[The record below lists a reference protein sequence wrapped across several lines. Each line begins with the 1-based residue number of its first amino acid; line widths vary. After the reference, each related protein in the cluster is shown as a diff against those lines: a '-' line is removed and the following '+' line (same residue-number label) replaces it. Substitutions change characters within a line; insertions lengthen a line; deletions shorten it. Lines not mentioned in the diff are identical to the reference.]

1 MSMRP
6 NRPAMPA
13 RMPGEPVLVSF
24 LWHRVPQGLAN
35 QTLPDG
41 SEVRLNYRPA
51 GQLDMV
57 TDTATFGIR
66 PATPED
72 ERRLDRVR
80 AVGAT
85 YVAVTAHPVR
95 PLTTTPVPSPRR
107 RTGSQHRP
115 TSATDSP
122 FTLRVHIYAPAS
134 GLAVPLSAGLSL
146 DVDDA
151 VLEDASKYADRTD
164 TVNAGSL
171 MEFMARELLLEPP
184 PGAPADARRMV
195 VSAGPAGSLEVGFRL
210 HGPGL
215 MADVE
220 NHGAGYRIVRLLSA
234 VHDQHGT
241 AQKALAVGAIE
252 FRDMTARQ
260 RDRERIQHGL
270 DLVASQNGYLA
281 MWDRYQEL
289 EARHIR
295 RRLRDFGTI
304 RYTDVKVESDGRCAF
319 TVDLSRALPRTR
331 AALENTAAVER
342 VEFEAAADIPA
353 SVTDTAMTDR
363 EWLVA
368 SRAEKRRAWIG
379 EPLGYDSVTEVL
391 RLTAALSNQRDPSP
405 QGWLYLAHRGDQR
418 RLDRREKAMHQLR
431 IDGAHIPALPT
442 LLEGRAWP
450 QSALRRRIT
459 KLSPSAL
466 NCFAPHG
473 PTPAQREAV
482 LAALNTPDV
491 AIIQGPPGTGKTQVI
506 AALVNQLGDLAQG
519 GDVAGSTL
527 LTSFQHA
534 AVDHLV
540 TRGWVFGLPPLKVDS
555 RGRGSKVALDTWRI
569 EAARAAD
576 LRLRERP
583 TGPHLAARRAAAEL
597 AATYRAAPVLPEF
610 LPHFLDQVRTQLE
623 HIAEPALIGELRFH
637 RDRAEQQRMRAT
649 AMADSDVRADLLP
662 YIRSLRCTVTGFDDD
677 GPRTARALLTRL
689 ELAESPLFDGIS
701 YQEPLRE
708 AVGATT
714 AQTELLDMLATLRD
728 LLIDRL
734 TARIRLPEVTVAD
747 PTIVDLLD
755 RLAAQLAQAVTRSPD
770 AIAAAL
776 LDYRDDLRS
785 DPEGVDDTLRA
796 YTVSLAS
803 TCQQAVS
810 KAMVDVGR
818 QDGVFES
825 VVVDEA
831 ARANPLDLLIP
842 LAQAR
847 RRIVLVGDHAQLPH
861 MLEPDVERELGSLG
875 EDIRDRLQESLFQRL
890 ARQWEHGSP
899 DGHSRFVRL
908 DTQFRM
914 HPVLGSFVGDNFY
927 RGQLRNGREARD
939 FTHGIE
945 RYGEVPAVWLP
956 VPQSAGGETPRGTSR
971 ARHAEAVVI
980 AAEVAA
986 LIERYPRLTFGV
998 ISFYAAQVTEVWKE
1012 LKKVGLAEFTDAG
1025 GWRPVPRLSRDE
1037 DGAPLDRLR
1046 IGTVDAFQGME
1057 FSVTFLSTVRS
1068 CAAAGRAD
1076 TKRAYGHLTVA
1087 NRLCVAMSRQQ
1098 RVLAVVGDDA
1108 MFGPGSP
1115 EAVKPLAAFLELCR
1129 KGVDGRVVRP

>member
-1 MSMRP
+1 
-6 NRPAMPA
+6 MPG
-13 RMPGEPVLVSF
+13 RMPGEPVFVSF
-24 LWHRVPQGLAN
+24 LWHRVPQGFID

-41 SEVRLNYRPA
+41 NEVRLYRRPT
-51 GQLDMV
+51 GQIDLV
-57 TDTATFGIR
+57 TDSATIGIK
-66 PATPED
+66 PASPED
-72 ERRLDRVR
+72 QRKFDEVE
-80 AVGAT
+80 AAGSSCVT
-85 YVAVTAHPVR
+85 VTAHPVR
-95 PLTTTPVPSPRR
+95 PKPPPAVTPPHRSRAGKPNPSA
-107 RTGSQHRP
+107 
-115 TSATDSP
+115 SAADEA
-122 FTLRVHIYAPAS
+122 FTLRVHIYAPAI
-134 GLAVPLSAGLSL
+134 GLAVPLSSGLLL
-146 DVDDA
+146 DVNDV
-151 VLEDASKYADRTD
+151 VLEDATKYADRAD
-164 TVNAGSL
+164 TVNVSSVMEL
-171 MEFMARELLLEPP
+171 MRRELFLAPR
-184 PGAPADARRMV
+184 PGAPAEARRMV
-195 VSAGPAGSLEVGFRL
+195 VSAGPAGSFEAGFRV

-215 MADVE
+215 MADIE
-220 NHGAGYRIVRLLSA
+220 KHSTGYRIVRLLSS
-234 VHDQHGT
+234 VHDQRG
-241 AQKALAVGAIE
+241 AGQKALAVGSID

-260 RDRERIQHGL
+260 RDRERIQQGL
-270 DLVASQNGYLA
+270 DLVASQNSYLA

-295 RRLRDFGTI
+295 GRIRDFGTI
-304 RYTDVKVESDGRCAF
+304 RYTDVKIESDGRCVF
-319 TVDLSRALPRTR
+319 TVNLNRALPRTR
-331 AALENTAAVER
+331 AALENTTAVER
-342 VEFEAAADIPA
+342 VEIEAAVEVPA
-353 SVTDTAMTDR
+353 SVTGTALTDR

-368 SRAEKRRAWIG
+368 SRAQKVRAWVG
-379 EPLGYDSVTEVL
+379 EPLGYDSVTETL
-391 RLTAALSNQRDPSP
+391 RLAATLNDQKDPPP

-418 RLDRREKAMHQLR
+418 RLDRRENAMQKLR
-431 IDGAHIPALPT
+431 TDGTHIPALPT
-442 LLEGRAWP
+442 LLEGGSWP
-450 QSALRRRIT
+450 QSAQRRIT

-527 LTSFQHA
+527 LTSFQHV

-583 TGPHLAARRAAAEL
+583 AGRHLAARRAAAEL
-597 AATYRAAPVLPEF
+597 AATYRVAPVPPEF
-610 LPHFLDQVRTQLE
+610 LPQFLDQVRTQLGD
-623 HIAEPALIGELRFH
+623 IAEPSLVGELRIH
-637 RDRAEQQRMRAT
+637 CDRAERHRIRA
-649 AMADSDVRADLLP
+649 AAVADPEIRADLLP
-662 YIRSLRCTVTGFDDD
+662 YIRSLRCTATGFQDD
-677 GPRTARALLTRL
+677 GPRTARALLTWL
-689 ELAESPLFDGIS
+689 DLADSPLLDGIS
-701 YQEPLRE
+701 YQEPLRA
-708 AVGATT
+708 AVCATPPLP
-714 AQTELLDMLATLRD
+714 ELLDSLTALRD
-728 LLIDRL
+728 VLLDRL

-747 PTIVDLLD
+747 PAIVDLLD
-755 RLAAQLAQAVTRSPD
+755 RLAAQLAEAVTRSPD

-818 QDGVFES
+818 QDGVFDS
-825 VVVDEA
+825 VIVDEA

-847 RRIVLVGDHAQLPH
+847 RRIVLVGDHEQLPH
-861 MLEPDVERELGSLG
+861 MLEPDVERELSALG
-875 EDIRDRLQESLFQRL
+875 EDVRDRLQESLFQRL
-890 ARQWEHGSP
+890 ARQWEHGSS

-914 HPVLGSFVGDNFY
+914 HPVLGNFVSDNFY
-927 RGQLRNGREARD
+927 NRKLRNGRDAAE
-939 FTHGIE
+939 FVHGID

-956 VPQSAGGETPRGTSR
+956 VPLPVGGEMQRGTSR

-980 AAEVAA
+980 AAEIAA
-986 LIERYPRLTFGV
+986 LIERYPRMTFGV

-1012 LKKVGLAEFTDAG
+1012 LKKAGLAEFTDAG
-1025 GWRPVPRLSRDE
+1025 GWRPVPRLCRDE

-1046 IGTVDAFQGME
+1046 VGTVDAFQGME
-1057 FSVTFLSTVRS
+1057 FSVTYLSTVRS
-1068 CAAAGRAD
+1068 CAPAARTDA
-1076 TKRAYGHLTVA
+1076 KRAYGHLTVA

-1098 RVLAVVGDDA
+1098 RLLAVVGDDD
-1108 MFGPGSP
+1108 MFGPDSP
-1115 EAVKPLAAFLELCR
+1115 GAVNPVAAFLKLCR
-1129 KGVDGRVVRP
+1129 KGADGRVIRP

>member
-1 MSMRP
+1 MSVRTRGP
-6 NRPAMPA
+6 VMPA
-13 RMPGEPVLVSF
+13 RMPGEPVLLSF
-24 LWHRVPQGLAN
+24 HWRRVPQGFTD
-35 QTLPDG
+35 QPIPDG
-41 SEVRLNYRPA
+41 SEVRLYRRPT
-51 GQLDMV
+51 GHLDLV
-57 TDTATFGIR
+57 TESATFGVT
-66 PATPED
+66 PARPED
-72 ERRLDRVR
+72 ERKLDGV
-80 AVGAT
+80 
-85 YVAVTAHPVR
+85 VAAGTSCVTVTAHPVR
-95 PLTTTPVPSPRR
+95 PRPPAAVPP
-107 RTGSQHRP
+107 HRP
-115 TSATDSP
+115 RAGRPDASASDADQP
-122 FTLRVHIYAPAS
+122 FTLRAHIYAPAV
-134 GLAVPLSAGLSL
+134 GLAVPLSSGLLL

-151 VLEDASKYADRTD
+151 VIEDAMKYADRAD
-164 TVNAGSL
+164 TVNVGSTL
-171 MEFMARELLLEPP
+171 DFMRRELFLGPR
-184 PGAPADARRMV
+184 PGAPEDVRRMV
-195 VSAGPAGSLEVGFRL
+195 VSAGPAGSFEAGFRV

-220 NHGAGYRIVRLLSA
+220 KHTAGYRIVRLLSS
-234 VHDQHGT
+234 VHDRHGT
-241 AQKALAVGAIE
+241 GRKALAVGAVE

-260 RDRERIQHGL
+260 RDRERIQQGL
-270 DLVASQNGYLA
+270 DLVASQNSYLA

-295 RRLRDFGTI
+295 GRIRDFGII
-304 RYTDVKVESDGRCAF
+304 RYTDVKVEPDGRCAF
-319 TVDLSRALPRTR
+319 TVDLHRALPRTR
-331 AALENTAAVER
+331 AALENTTAVER
-342 VEFEAAADIPA
+342 AEIEAAAEVPA
-353 SVTDTAMTDR
+353 SVTDTALTDR

-368 SRAEKRRAWIG
+368 SRAQKVHAWVG
-379 EPLGYDSVTEVL
+379 EPLGYDSVTETL
-391 RLTAALSNQRDPSP
+391 RLAATLNDQEDPPS

-418 RLDRREKAMHQLR
+418 RLDRREKAMQKLR
-431 IDGAHIPALPT
+431 TDGTHIPALPT
-442 LLEGRAWP
+442 LLEGRSWP
-450 QSALRRRIT
+450 QPPPRRIT
-459 KLSPSAL
+459 ELSPSAL

-583 TGPHLAARRAAAEL
+583 AGRHLAARRAAAEL
-597 AATYRAAPVLPEF
+597 AATYRVAPVPPEF
-610 LPHFLDQVRTQLE
+610 LPQFLDQVLDQLGD
-623 HIAEPALIGELRFH
+623 IAEPSLVSELRSH
-637 RDRAEQQRMRAT
+637 RDSADQHRLRAA
-649 AMADSDVRADLLP
+649 AVADPEVRADLLP
-662 YIRSLRCTVTGFDDD
+662 YIRALRCTATGFHDD

-689 ELAESPLFDGIS
+689 DLADSPLLDGIS
-701 YQEPLRE
+701 YREPLRA
-708 AVGATT
+708 AVAATSPPP
-714 AQTELLDMLATLRD
+714 ELLDSLSGLRD
-728 LLIDRL
+728 ILLDRL

-747 PTIVDLLD
+747 PAIVDLLD
-755 RLAAQLAQAVTRSPD
+755 RLAAQLAQDVTRSPD

-785 DPEGVDDTLRA
+785 DPEGVDNTLRA

-810 KAMVDVGR
+810 KAMVAVGR

-825 VVVDEA
+825 VIVDEA

-847 RRIVLVGDHAQLPH
+847 RRIVLVGDHQQLPH
-861 MLEPDVERELGSLG
+861 MLEPDVERELTSLG
-875 EDIRDRLQESLFQRL
+875 DDMRDRLQESLFQRL
-890 ARQWEHGSP
+890 ARQWERGSS
-899 DGHSRFVRL
+899 DGHHRFVRL

-914 HPVLGSFVGDNFY
+914 HPVLGSFVSENFY
-927 RGQLRNGREARD
+927 DRRLRNGRDAAE
-939 FTHGIE
+939 FVHGID

-956 VPQSAGGETPRGTSR
+956 VPLSAGGETQRGSSR
-971 ARHAEAVVI
+971 ARPAEAAAI
-980 AAEVAA
+980 AAEIAA
-986 LIERYPRLTFGV
+986 LIERYPRMTFGV

-1012 LKKVGLAEFTDAG
+1012 LKKAGLAEFTDAG
-1025 GWRPVPRLSRDE
+1025 GWRPVPRLCRDE

-1046 IGTVDAFQGME
+1046 VGTVDAFQGME
-1057 FSVTFLSTVRS
+1057 FSVTYLSTVRS
-1068 CAAAGRAD
+1068 CAPDARAD
-1076 TKRAYGHLTVA
+1076 AKRAYGHVTVT

-1098 RVLAVVGDDA
+1098 RLLAVVGDDD

-1115 EAVKPLAAFLELCR
+1115 SAVKPLAAFLELCR
-1129 KGVDGRVVRP
+1129 KGADGRVVRP

>member
-1 MSMRP
+1 MSVRP
-6 NRPAMPA
+6 KEPAMPA
-13 RMPGEPVLVSF
+13 RMPGEPVLLSF
-24 LWHRVPQGLAN
+24 LWHRVPQEFTDQAI
-35 QTLPDG
+35 PDG
-41 SEVRLNYRPA
+41 VEVRLHHRPT
-51 GQLDMV
+51 GQLDLV

-66 PATPED
+66 PATPKD
-72 ERRLDRVR
+72 ERKLDRVQ
-80 AVGAT
+80 AAGT
-85 YVAVTAHPVR
+85 TCVAVTAHPVR
-95 PLTTTPVPSPRR
+95 PRPPTPVPPPRR
-107 RTGSQHRP
+107 RTGNPHQSS
-115 TSATDSP
+115 SAAGTP
-122 FTLRVHIYAPAS
+122 FTVRVHIYAPAT
-134 GLAVPLSAGLSL
+134 GLAVPLSTGLLL

-151 VLEDASKYADRTD
+151 VLEDATKYADRTD
-164 TVNAGSL
+164 TINVGSL
-171 MEFMARELLLEPP
+171 MEFMARELLLEPR

-195 VSAGPAGSLEVGFRL
+195 VSAGPAGSFAAGFRV

-220 NHGAGYRIVRLLSA
+220 KHSAGYRIVRLLSS
-234 VHDQHGT
+234 VHDRGG
-241 AQKALAVGAIE
+241 AVQKALAVGSIE

-260 RDRERIQHGL
+260 RDRERIQQGL

-295 RRLRDFGTI
+295 RRLRDFGSI

-319 TVDLSRALPRTR
+319 TVDLGRALPRTR
-331 AALENTAAVER
+331 AALENTAAAER
-342 VEFEAAADIPA
+342 VELEAAERLPA

-368 SRAEKRRAWIG
+368 SRAQKVKAWVG

-391 RLTAALSNQRDPSP
+391 RLTATLNNQQDPPP

-418 RLDRREKAMHQLR
+418 RLDRREKAMQQLR
-431 IDGAHIPALPT
+431 TDGTHIPALPT
-442 LLEGRAWP
+442 LLEGGTWP
-450 QSALRRRIT
+450 QAARQRIT

-466 NCFAPHG
+466 SCFAPHG

-482 LAALNTPDV
+482 LTALNTPDV

-583 TGPHLAARRAAAEL
+583 AGPHLAARRAAAEL
-597 AATYRAAPVLPEF
+597 AATYRAAPVPPES
-610 LPHFLDQVRTQLE
+610 LSRFLDQVLTQVGD
-623 HIAEPALIGELRFH
+623 IAEPSLVGELRSH
-637 RDRAEQQRMRAT
+637 RDRAEQQRMRAA
-649 AMADSDVRADLLP
+649 AMADPDVRADLLP
-662 YIRSLRCTVTGFDDD
+662 YIRSLRCTATGFHDD

-689 ELAESPLFDGIS
+689 ALADSPLFDGIS
-701 YQEPLRE
+701 YQEPLR
-708 AVGATT
+708 AAISAT
-714 AQTELLDMLATLRD
+714 APHTELLNALTALRNA
-728 LLIDRL
+728 LLDRL

-747 PTIVDLLD
+747 PAIVDLLD
-755 RLAAQLAQAVTRSPD
+755 RLAAQLAEAVTRSPD

-818 QDGVFES
+818 RDGAFES

-861 MLEPDVERELGSLG
+861 MLEPDVERELSSLG
-875 EDIRDRLQESLFQRL
+875 DDVRERLQESLFQRL
-890 ARQWEHGSP
+890 ARQWEHSSS

-914 HPVLGSFVGDNFY
+914 HPVLGSFVSDNFY
-927 RGQLRNGREARD
+927 QGQLRNGREASD

-956 VPQSAGGETPRGTSR
+956 VPQSAGGETQRGTSR
-971 ARHAEAVVI
+971 ARHAEAIVI
-980 AAEVAA
+980 AAEIAA
-986 LIERYPRLTFGV
+986 LIERYPRMTFGV

-1012 LKKVGLAEFTDAG
+1012 LKKAGLAEFTDAG
-1025 GWRPVPRLSRDE
+1025 GWRPVTRLSRDE

-1046 IGTVDAFQGME
+1046 VGTVDAFQGME
-1057 FSVTFLSTVRS
+1057 FSVTYLSTVRS
-1068 CAAAGRAD
+1068 CTPVARNDA
-1076 TKRAYGHLTVA
+1076 KRAYGHLTVA

-1098 RVLAVVGDDA
+1098 RVLAVVGDDD

-1115 EAVKPLAAFLELCR
+1115 EAVKPLAGFLKLCR

>member
-1 MSMRP
+1 M
-6 NRPAMPA
+6 
-13 RMPGEPVLVSF
+13 
-24 LWHRVPQGLAN
+24 
-35 QTLPDG
+35 
-41 SEVRLNYRPA
+41 
-51 GQLDMV
+51 
-57 TDTATFGIR
+57 
-66 PATPED
+66 
-72 ERRLDRVR
+72 
-80 AVGAT
+80 
-85 YVAVTAHPVR
+85 
-95 PLTTTPVPSPRR
+95 
-107 RTGSQHRP
+107 
-115 TSATDSP
+115 
-122 FTLRVHIYAPAS
+122 HIYAPAV
-134 GLAVPLSAGLSL
+134 GLAVPLGNGLLL

-151 VLEDASKYADRTD
+151 VLEDAAKYTGPADTG
-164 TVNAGSL
+164 NIGSVMAFL
-171 MEFMARELLLEPP
+171 ARELLLEPR

-195 VSAGPAGSLEVGFRL
+195 VSAGPTGSFEAGFRV

-220 NHGAGYRIVRLLSA
+220 KHSGGYRIVRLLRA
-234 VHDQHGT
+234 VHDQHST
-241 AQKALAVGAIE
+241 VQKALAVGSID

-260 RDRERIQHGL
+260 RDRERIQQGL
-270 DLVASQNGYLA
+270 DLVASQDGYLA

-304 RYTDVKVESDGRCAF
+304 RYTDVKVEPDGRCAF
-319 TVDLSRALPRTR
+319 TVDLRRALPRTR

-342 VEFEAAADIPA
+342 VEIEAAPEVPT
-353 SVTDTAMTDR
+353 SVTDTAMSDR

-368 SRAEKRRAWIG
+368 SRAQKVRAWVG

-391 RLTAALSNQRDPSP
+391 RLTATLNNQQDPPP

-418 RLDRREKAMHQLR
+418 RLDRREKAMQQLR
-431 IDGAHIPALPT
+431 THGTHIPALPT
-442 LLEGRAWP
+442 LLEGGVWP
-450 QSALRRRIT
+450 QSAPRRIT
-459 KLSPSAL
+459 KLLPSAL

-482 LAALNTPDV
+482 LAALNTPDI

-519 GDVAGSTL
+519 GAIAGSTL

-583 TGPHLAARRAAAEL
+583 AGPHLAARRAAAEL
-597 AATYRAAPVLPEF
+597 AATYRAAPVPPEF
-610 LPHFLDQVRTQLE
+610 LPHFLDQVIIQLE
-623 HIAEPALIGELRFH
+623 HVAERTLVAELRGH
-637 RDRAEQQRMRAT
+637 RDRAEQQRVRAA
-649 AMADSDVRADLLP
+649 AMADPDVRADLLP
-662 YIRSLRCTVTGFDDD
+662 YIRSLRCTATGFDDD
-677 GPRTARALLTRL
+677 GPRTARALLVRL
-689 ELAESPLFDGIS
+689 EIADSPLFDGIS
-701 YQEPLRE
+701 YREPLRA
-708 AVGATT
+708 AVNATAPQT
-714 AQTELLDMLATLRD
+714 ALLDALTTLRD
-728 LLIDRL
+728 TLIDRL

-747 PTIVDLLD
+747 PAIVDLLD
-755 RLAAQLAQAVTRSPD
+755 RIAARLAEAVTRSPD

-810 KAMVDVGR
+810 KAMVESGGR

-875 EDIRDRLQESLFQRL
+875 DDVRDRLQESLFQRL
-890 ARQWEHGSP
+890 GRRWEHGSP
-899 DGHSRFVRL
+899 DGHTRFVRL

-914 HPVLGSFVGDNFY
+914 HPVLGTFVSDNFY
-927 RGQLRNGREARD
+927 EGKLRNGREAGD
-939 FTHGIE
+939 FIHGID
-945 RYGEVPAVWLP
+945 RYGEVPAVWLS
-956 VPQSAGGETPRGTSR
+956 VPQSAGGESRRGTSR
-971 ARHAEAVVI
+971 ARPAEAAVI
-980 AAEVAA
+980 AAEIAA
-986 LIERYPRLTFGV
+986 LIERHPSTTFGV

-1012 LKKVGLAEFTDAG
+1012 LKKVGLAEFTEAG

-1037 DGAPLDRLR
+1037 DGTPLDRLR
-1046 IGTVDAFQGME
+1046 VGTVDAFQGME
-1057 FSVTFLSTVRS
+1057 FSVTYLSTVRS
-1068 CAAAGRAD
+1068 CVPDARTE

-1098 RVLAVVGDDA
+1098 RLLVVVGDDD
-1108 MFGPGSP
+1108 MFGPVGP
-1115 EAVKPLAAFLELCR
+1115 DAVKPLAAFLELCR
-1129 KGVDGRVVRP
+1129 KETSGRVVRP

>member
-1 MSMRP
+1 MH
-6 NRPAMPA
+6 
-13 RMPGEPVLVSF
+13 V
-24 LWHRVPQGLAN
+24 
-35 QTLPDG
+35 
-41 SEVRLNYRPA
+41 
-51 GQLDMV
+51 
-57 TDTATFGIR
+57 
-66 PATPED
+66 
-72 ERRLDRVR
+72 
-80 AVGAT
+80 
-85 YVAVTAHPVR
+85 
-95 PLTTTPVPSPRR
+95 
-107 RTGSQHRP
+107 
-115 TSATDSP
+115 
-122 FTLRVHIYAPAS
+122 YAPAV
-134 GLAVPLSAGLSL
+134 GLAVPLGAGLLL

-164 TVNAGSL
+164 TVNVGSL
-171 MEFMARELLLEPP
+171 MEFMARELLLEPR

-195 VSAGPAGSLEVGFRL
+195 VSAGPAGSYEAGFRV

-220 NHGAGYRIVRLLSA
+220 KHSVGYRIVRLLSA

-241 AQKALAVGAIE
+241 VRKALAVGSVE

-260 RDRERIQHGL
+260 RDRERIQQGL

-319 TVDLSRALPRTR
+319 TVDLGRAQPRTR
-331 AALENTAAVER
+331 AALENTAAVES
-342 VEFEAAADIPA
+342 VEIEAAAEVPA

-368 SRAEKRRAWIG
+368 SRAQKLRAWIG

-391 RLTAALSNQRDPSP
+391 RLAAAFNSQEDPPP

-418 RLDRREKAMHQLR
+418 RLDRREKAMQQLR

-442 LLEGRAWP
+442 LLEGRTWLQP
-450 QSALRRRIT
+450 TPGRRIT

-482 LAALNTPDV
+482 LTALNTPDV

-597 AATYRAAPVLPEF
+597 AATYRAAPVPPEF
-610 LPHFLDQVRTQLE
+610 LPQFLDQVRSQLE
-623 HIAEPALIGELRFH
+623 HIAEPSLIGELRSH
-637 RDRAEQQRMRAT
+637 RDRAEQQRLRTT
-649 AMADSDVRADLLP
+649 AMADPDVRADLLP
-662 YIRSLRCTVTGFDDD
+662 YIRSLRCTATGFDDD

-689 ELAESPLFDGIS
+689 ELAESPLFEDIS
-701 YQEPLRE
+701 YQGPLRE
-708 AVGATT
+708 AVGATSPP
-714 AQTELLDMLATLRD
+714 TELLDGLAALRD
-728 LLIDRL
+728 ILIDRL
-734 TARIRLPEVTVAD
+734 IPRIRLPEVTVAD
-747 PTIVDLLD
+747 PTIVELLD

-861 MLEPDVERELGSLG
+861 MLEPDVERELSSLG
-875 EDIRDRLQESLFQRL
+875 DDVRDRLQESLFQRL
-890 ARQWEHGSP
+890 ARQWEHGSS

-914 HPVLGSFVGDNFY
+914 HPVLGNFVSDNFY
-927 RGQLRNGREARD
+927 PGQLRNGREASD

-945 RYGEVPAVWLP
+945 RYGEVPAVWLA
-956 VPQSAGGETPRGTSR
+956 VPQSAGGETARGTSR

-980 AAEVAA
+980 AAEIAA
-986 LIERYPRLTFGV
+986 LIERHPRLTFGV

-1012 LKKVGLAEFTDAG
+1012 LKKAGLAEFTDAR
-1025 GWRPVPRLSRDE
+1025 GWRPVPRLSHDE
-1037 DGAPLDRLR
+1037 DGTPLDRLR
-1046 IGTVDAFQGME
+1046 VGTVDAFQGME

-1068 CAAAGRAD
+1068 CAPSARAD
-1076 TKRAYGHLTVA
+1076 AKRAYGHLTVA

-1098 RVLAVVGDDA
+1098 RVLAVVGDDD

-1115 EAVKPLAAFLELCR
+1115 EAVKPLTAFLELCR
-1129 KGVDGRVVRP
+1129 KGADGRVVRP